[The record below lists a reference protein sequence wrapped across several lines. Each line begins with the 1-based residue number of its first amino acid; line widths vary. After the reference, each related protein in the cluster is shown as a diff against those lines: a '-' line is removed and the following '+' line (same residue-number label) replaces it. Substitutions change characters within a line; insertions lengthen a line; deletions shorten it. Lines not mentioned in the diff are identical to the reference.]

1 LSRRRFAQ
9 LLFAVLALGLV
20 SSAGATTPGANG
32 RIVYSSSQS
41 GGSELFSVASDGT
54 DPRRLT
60 FTTAT
65 EQSPAWSPDGTKIAY
80 ERASNGDH
88 FRIWV
93 MGHDGDAQTPISPDY
108 SGADDT
114 DPTWSPDGKLIAFG
128 SSRGGTW
135 NLWLMNADGSGLRRV
150 TTVFSLNPS
159 WSPDGTRLAYT
170 GLNGIGIVSA
180 DGSDART
187 ISGPGNPASAPAWSR
202 DGTRIAFAR
211 NNDAGYSGELYMVNA
226 DGSGEVQ
233 LTSGGFR
240 NSRPAWSPDGTKI
253 VFQRFEATGIS
264 RLWTMGPDGNNAQ
277 QLTFSE
283 GDAGPDWGTSQ
294 VEPVPTVP
302 DAPVIDIYSPGEGV
316 PYWEGVRD
324 SNAAYGCYSWV
335 SYIVSCEGDVPF
347 GSSFDVSTPGMHTF
361 TVRAVDWEGRTA
373 TKTVTYQVL
382 DLVPPQITLRTPSD
396 GATYELGSD
405 VTVDY
410 SCTDPGNGIDLC
422 RGDLPDGAPLNT
434 DYPGTKRFDVV
445 ALDKG
450 GNVKYATATYT
461 IVDHRPPSVHIA
473 YPNENG
479 LYFVGSTVLASYDCS
494 SVSGARVTSCTGP
507 VPNGSAF
514 DTSTIGPHS
523 FQVTAIDENGRTATR
538 TYAYTVIYDLR
549 GFDPPV
555 GTSGRYDA
563 KAGDAIPLKFSLDGA
578 HGLNVITKTMWYPVS
593 CGDWL
598 PAGPGAAGEGKL
610 SYNASTGKY
619 TYLVNT
625 NRSWKGSCFL
635 LRFDLADGWNYGAT
649 YVRFK

>member
-1 LSRRRFAQ
+1 M
-9 LLFAVLALGLV
+9 
-20 SSAGATTPGANG
+20 
-32 RIVYSSSQS
+32 
-41 GGSELFSVASDGT
+41 D
-54 DPRRLT
+54 
-60 FTTAT
+60 
-65 EQSPAWSPDGTKIAY
+65 
-80 ERASNGDH
+80 
-88 FRIWV
+88 
-93 MGHDGDAQTPISPDY
+93 HDGGAQTPISPDY

-135 NLWLMNADGSGLRRV
+135 NLWVMNADGSGLRRV

-170 GLNGIGIVSA
+170 GQNGIGIVNA

-211 NNDAGYSGELYMVNA
+211 NNDAGYTGELYMVNA
-226 DGSGEVQ
+226 DGSSEVQ

-240 NSRPAWSPDGTKI
+240 NGRPAWSPDGTKI
-253 VFQRFEATGIS
+253 VFQRFDATGIS

-277 QLTFSE
+277 QLTFGE
-283 GDAGPDWGTSQ
+283 RDAAPDWGTSQ

-347 GSSFDVSTPGMHTF
+347 GSSFDVSIPGMHTF

-422 RGDLPDGAPLNT
+422 RGDLPNGAPLNT
-434 DYPGTKRFDVV
+434 DYPGTKRFEVV

-450 GNVKYATATYT
+450 GNVTYATATYT

-494 SVSGARVTSCTGP
+494 SVSGARITSCTGP
-507 VPNGSAF
+507 VPNGSVF
-514 DTSTIGPHS
+514 DTSTIGLHS
-523 FQVTAIDENGRTATR
+523 FEVTAVDENGRTATR

-555 GTSGRYDA
+555 GTSGLYDA
-563 KAGDAIPLKFSLDGA
+563 KAGDAIPLKFSLGGA
-578 HGLNVITKTMWYPVS
+578 QGLNVIATTMWYPVS
-593 CGDWL
+593 CTNWL
-598 PAGPGAAGEGKL
+598 PAGPGATGEGKL